1 MKLVF
6 PDGEHPQVL
15 LGHGVNRVGSDPE
28 STIVL
33 DRPGVMPQHCQLHVS
48 AQGVM
53 LDVPPGAQVRVNGR
67 QVAAGLI
74 ALRPGDDVS
83 FDEVRARL
91 AAIGPS
97 AVRHQGGVAGAL
109 PPSAND
115 DPGVTAVRPVLPRYV
130 LRGVSGDLFGRSFP
144 LLAATVVG
152 RSSDCGLQLDQPGLS
167 RQHARL
173 IPTHDGL
180 QIEDLGS
187 TNGTTV
193 NGRRVLRAIAQ
204 TGDEIG
210 FDQLR
215 FRLTGSL
222 QEAPAVEGAAA
233 SAPTTAP
240 VKLGRPTWH
249 WAALAGVVLLGLV
262 GFVLLR

>member
-97 AVRHQGGVAGAL
+97 AVRHQGGVAVVL

-152 RSSDCGLQLDQPGLS
+152 RSADCGLQLDQPGLS

-187 TNGTTV
+187 TNGTSI

-222 QEAPAVEGAAA
+222 QEAPAGEGAAA
-233 SAPTTAP
+233 SAPTTTP
-240 VKLGRPTWH
+240 LKLSRPTWH
-249 WAALAGVVLLGLV
+249 WAALAGVTLLALV

>member
-74 ALRPGDDVS
+74 ALRPGDDVA

-97 AVRHQGGVAGAL
+97 AVRHRCRRKTRRASQAS
-109 PPSAND
+109 SAKLLQLRATASRAFAR
-115 DPGVTAVRPVLPRYV
+115 TAVSRSRVCSLPTARKSMPA
-130 LRGVSGDLFGRSFP
+130 SGPSP
-144 LLAATVVG
+144 PI
-152 RSSDCGLQLDQPGLS
+152 SKKEKS
-167 RQHARL
+167 
-173 IPTHDGL
+173 
-180 QIEDLGS
+180 
-187 TNGTTV
+187 
-193 NGRRVLRAIAQ
+193 
-204 TGDEIG
+204 
-210 FDQLR
+210 
-215 FRLTGSL
+215 
-222 QEAPAVEGAAA
+222 
-233 SAPTTAP
+233 
-240 VKLGRPTWH
+240 
-249 WAALAGVVLLGLV
+249 
-262 GFVLLR
+262 

>member
-1 MKLVF
+1 V
-6 PDGEHPQVL
+6 
-15 LGHGVNRVGSDPE
+15 
-28 STIVL
+28 
-33 DRPGVMPQHCQLHVS
+33 
-48 AQGVM
+48 
-53 LDVPPGAQVRVNGR
+53 
-67 QVAAGLI
+67 
-74 ALRPGDDVS
+74 
-83 FDEVRARL
+83 
-91 AAIGPS
+91 
-97 AVRHQGGVAGAL
+97 L

-152 RSSDCGLQLDQPGLS
+152 RAPECGLPLDHSGLS

-204 TGDEIG
+204 PGDEIG

-222 QEAPAVEGAAA
+222 QEAPATEGAPAPAA
-233 SAPTTAP
+233 AP
-240 VKLGRPTWH
+240 VKLGRPSWH
-249 WAALAGVVLLGLV
+249 WVALAGAVLLALV

>member
-97 AVRHQGGVAGAL
+97 AVRHQGGVSGAL

-152 RSSDCGLQLDQPGLS
+152 RSSDCALQLDQAGLS

-193 NGRRVLRAIAQ
+193 NGTRVLRAIAQ
-204 TGDEIG
+204 VGDEIG

-222 QEAPAVEGAAA
+222 QEAPAAEGAP
-233 SAPTTAP
+233 APATAP
-240 VKLGRPTWH
+240 VKLGRPSWH
-249 WAALAGVVLLGLV
+249 WAALAGVVLAALA